1 MAAVPAVAAPT
12 PAPAEAGVA
21 PRVGL
26 RRTTIPVAPIPG
38 EARLDGLGP
47 AAHTVH
53 DAVQV
58 PKAGRAAIA
67 APAAVAP
74 TRQVTTRP
82 MGRLVRMQG
91 GPTTATAIM
100 AARRRTSPREAP
112 GIGLLGTRIAEATAV
127 AKGQA
132 TPVEDLGLVVGPTAE
147 TTTPNTLRKVRSPG
161 PSPSSG
167 LPQVGPTVLT
177 RKGVPAAGT
186 TLTTGGLR
194 TTPTGRAAR
203 APGAGGTAPRR
214 GVVTPSPT
222 HGMGPTPIGA
232 IRVALVVGGLRRG
245 TVAVATPMVPERRPI
260 GVAGE
265 TPIRRVATGPT
276 SPAARPS
283 RREPL
288 VPIMVPKEPMAQDRQ
303 AT

>member
-1 MAAVPAVAAPT
+1 M
-12 PAPAEAGVA
+12 A

-26 RRTTIPVAPIPG
+26 RRTAIPVAPIPS

-47 AAHTVH
+47 TAHAVH

-58 PKAGRAAIA
+58 PEAGRAAIA
-67 APAAVAP
+67 APATVAP
-74 TRQVTTRP
+74 TRQITTRP

-112 GIGLLGTRIAEATAV
+112 GIGLLGARIAEATAV
-127 AKGQA
+127 AQGQT

-147 TTTPNTLRKVRSPG
+147 TTAPDTLREVRSPG

-167 LPQVGPTVLT
+167 LPQVGPAVLT
-177 RKGVPAAGT
+177 RKGVPTAGA
-186 TLTTGGLR
+186 TLATGGLR

-203 APGAGGTAPRR
+203 APRAGGTAPRR

-222 HGMGPTPIGA
+222 HGMRPTPIGA
-232 IRVALVVGGLRRG
+232 IRVALVVGRLRRG
-245 TVAVATPMVPERRPI
+245 AMAVATAMVPERRPI
-260 GVAGE
+260 GVTGE

-276 SPAARPS
+276 TPAARSS

-288 VPIMVPKEPMAQDRQ
+288 IPIMVPKEPMAQDQQ